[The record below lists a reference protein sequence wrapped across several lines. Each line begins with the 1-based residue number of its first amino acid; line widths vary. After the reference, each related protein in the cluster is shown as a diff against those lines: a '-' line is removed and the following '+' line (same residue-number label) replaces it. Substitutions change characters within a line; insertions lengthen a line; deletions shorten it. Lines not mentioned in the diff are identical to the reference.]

1 MHSWPGA
8 EEAPGVVRCHEHGL
22 EAVRADNTHG
32 SLLVFRHGAQLVDW
46 VPTGKAPVL
55 WLSKQSRFEAGVP
68 IRGGVPICFPWF
80 GAHLVGQSAQSEA
93 AANTTDAKLPAHGFA
108 RTRAFRYLGSS
119 LVPGATRLSFELTAD
134 DATRALW
141 PFEFRACLQ
150 INLGRELGLELEV
163 ENTGRQE
170 LEFEEALH
178 TYFCVVDVRK
188 ASIQG
193 LQGARYADKVSGR
206 SELQREPELSIAGE
220 TDRVYQSSAACRLL
234 DAVGGR
240 QILVEKSGSASTV
253 IWNPWLDKA
262 RRMSDFGDDE
272 YGGMLCI
279 ESANIGDAR
288 IRLAPGESHRLQVTI
303 TTK

>member
-22 EAVRADNTHG
+22 EAVRAENSHG
-32 SLLVFRHGAQLVDW
+32 SLLVFRQGAQLVDW
-46 VPTGKAPVL
+46 VPTGKPPVL
-55 WLSKQSRFEAGVP
+55 WLSKQSRFEAGVA

-80 GAHLVGQSAQSEA
+80 GA
-93 AANTTDAKLPAHGFA
+93 NTTDSKLPAHGFA

-119 LVPGATRLSFELTAD
+119 LVPGGTRLSFELTAD

-141 PFEFRACLQ
+141 PFEFAACLHV
-150 INLGRELGLELEV
+150 NLGRELGLELAV
-163 ENTGRQE
+163 ENQDRRE
-170 LEFEEALH
+170 LDFEEALH
-178 TYFCVVDVRK
+178 TYFCVGDVRK
-188 ASIQG
+188 ASIEG
-193 LQGARYADKVSGR
+193 LQGARYTDKVSG
-206 SELQREPELSIAGE
+206 SSALEREPELSITAE

-234 DAVGGR
+234 DAAGGR

-253 IWNPWLDKA
+253 IWNPWIDKA
-262 RRMSDFGDDE
+262 RRLSDFGDDE

-279 ESANIGDAR
+279 ESANTGDGR

-303 TTK
+303 STT